1 MLNGGFERVGIILV
15 GAYVAFNE
23 WRHKNSVSSK
33 RFQDF
38 QTASASQMNRI
49 ESHVW
54 DIMKDRGIT
63 PTQEI
68 PDEIKN
74 QR

>member
-1 MLNGGFERVGIILV
+1 MTNGVEKLGMILV

-23 WRHKNSVSSK
+23 WRHKNSVSAK

-38 QTASASQMNRI
+38 QKASTAQMERL
-49 ESHVW
+49 ESHMW
-54 DIMKDRGIT
+54 DIMRKEGIS
-63 PTQEI
+63 PTREI

-74 QR
+74 QK